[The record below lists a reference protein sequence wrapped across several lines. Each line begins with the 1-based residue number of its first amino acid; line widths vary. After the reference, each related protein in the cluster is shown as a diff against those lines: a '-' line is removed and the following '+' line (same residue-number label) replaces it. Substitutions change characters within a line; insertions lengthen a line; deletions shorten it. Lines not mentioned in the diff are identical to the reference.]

1 MDAIDKILKQ
11 WKNEIPDLS
20 LSGME
25 VFGRIGQV
33 ALRTLNI
40 VEKALEPF
48 DLKLGE
54 FDVLASLRRSG
65 TPYELNPTQ
74 LWQGML
80 LSSGAMTN
88 RLDRLEKKGLIER
101 KPDEKDRR
109 VVNVILTKKGFS
121 LIEDAVKVHTENENR
136 CLSSFNENEIKT
148 LNDLLTKLM
157 RNLENIQGNGG
168 SSI

>member
-80 LSSGAMTN
+80 LS
-88 RLDRLEKKGLIER
+88 
-101 KPDEKDRR
+101 
-109 VVNVILTKKGFS
+109 
-121 LIEDAVKVHTENENR
+121 
-136 CLSSFNENEIKT
+136 CLLYTSPSPR
-148 LNDLLTKLM
+148 D
-157 RNLENIQGNGG
+157 
-168 SSI
+168 

>member
-1 MDAIDKILKQ
+1 MDAIDKILEQ
-11 WKNEIPDLS
+11 WKEEIPDLS
-20 LSGME
+20 LLGME

-33 ALRTLNI
+33 ALHTVTI

-65 TPYELNPTQ
+65 RPYRLNPTQ

-101 KPDEKDRR
+101 RPDEKDRR
-109 VVNVILTKKGFS
+109 AVIVVLTEKGFS
-121 LIEDAVKVHTENENR
+121 VIEEAVKVHTANENS
-136 CLSSFNENEIKT
+136 CLQGFNEDETKT

-157 RNLENIQGNGG
+157 RILQKKLLI
-168 SSI
+168 